1 MAEKIRKIEFDYL
14 YRRDTEKLAFFKL
27 PKLLIDSEYFDDLDL
42 GAKVLY
48 SVCLDRASLSIKN
61 AEENGSWTDEEG
73 RIYIYYTIKDMQQ
86 DLRCSNKTAVKLKKQ
101 LVEKG
106 LLIQK
111 KQGLNKPDR
120 LYVLDYSSS
129 EDVRKCKKYT
139 SGSVKITSHEIP
151 ESTLPEVK
159 NSHSNNTDIKKTKRS
174 SSSLKN
180 EGINAWETIIDGR
193 NRYSSNKN
201 KLILDSL
208 NERARNALKAVGG
221 LTKLRNCD
229 AFEEGRLKSLFIE
242 NYESQE

>member
-1 MAEKIRKIEFDYL
+1 MADKIRKIEFDYL

-27 PKLLIDSEYFDDLDL
+27 PKLLIESEDFDDLDL

-61 AEENGSWTDEEG
+61 AEENGSWTDEDG

-86 DLRCSNKTAVKLKKQ
+86 DLRCAHQKAIKLKKQ
-101 LVEKG
+101 LVDKG

-120 LYVLDYSSS
+120 LYVLDYSSAGTS
-129 EDVRKCKKYT
+129 RKYENHT
-139 SGSVKITSHEIP
+139 SRGMKNESLEVSKIIP
-151 ESTLPEVK
+151 QKVPKS
-159 NSHSNNTDIKKTKRS
+159 SSNNTDNKKTKRNA
-174 SSSLKN
+174 SSLKK

-208 NERARNALKAVGG
+208 DDKAKKALKAVGG
-221 LTKLRNCD
+221 LTKLRSCD